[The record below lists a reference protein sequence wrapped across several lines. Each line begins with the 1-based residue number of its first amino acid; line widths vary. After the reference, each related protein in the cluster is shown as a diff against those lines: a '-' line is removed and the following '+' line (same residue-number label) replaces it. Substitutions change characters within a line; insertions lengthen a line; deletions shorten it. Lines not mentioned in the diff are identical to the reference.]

1 MSLPA
6 AEVDR
11 AYQFFLGRPPHPE
24 NRPDYAGMGDLF
36 RTVIG
41 SAEYRESDRAW
52 KNDMAWPL
60 RQVFVVPEA
69 KVIYCPIGKNGCSF
83 LKGLMIR
90 LSSARDTEFMLRDVH
105 QLTDRVNTGL
115 QLSDYRKG
123 EARAWTRDPAFMKFA
138 VLRDP
143 AERLLSAWVEKFVLN
158 RAEPG
163 NQHHTG
169 AVIAGMQ
176 GGKTPD
182 FHRSISFGAFVRY
195 VEAADPARMDPHW
208 RPQHLYLRGI
218 EYTHLFRFDDLNAV
232 VDALEGW
239 TGRDLPR
246 QAVNTTGSGAGGG
259 AQIPRAHELE
269 PPVLDQLPRIA
280 KSCFLDDEMRARIEA
295 VYARDVKLM
304 ETIGSKT

>member
-1 MSLPA
+1 
-6 AEVDR
+6 
-11 AYQFFLGRPPHPE
+11 
-24 NRPDYAGMGDLF
+24 
-36 RTVIG
+36 
-41 SAEYRESDRAW
+41 
-52 KNDMAWPL
+52 
-60 RQVFVVPEA
+60 
-69 KVIYCPIGKNGCSF
+69 
-83 LKGLMIR
+83 
-90 LSSARDTEFMLRDVH
+90 
-105 QLTDRVNTGL
+105 
-115 QLSDYRKG
+115 
-123 EARAWTRDPAFMKFA
+123 
-138 VLRDP
+138 
-143 AERLLSAWVEKFVLN
+143 
-158 RAEPG
+158 
-163 NQHHTG
+163 
-169 AVIAGMQ
+169 
-176 GGKTPD
+176 
-182 FHRSISFGAFVRY
+182 FVRY